1 MTTVPRKSTETE
13 PATPYGSES
22 SALAYRTDR
31 NTSSSSETNRAAN
44 SDANQ
49 ANVAN
54 GFAARLKNTCFSY
67 DSGKSWVLDGINLD
81 IHAGERLCLVGPNG
95 SGKSTLA
102 RLVAGLAAPDS
113 GSVTLLGC
121 DVFCEGI
128 PHSDL
133 YRKARKGIGAVFQN
147 PVDQII
153 TTVVGDDVAF
163 GPENLALDPKEIT
176 TRVNESLD
184 AVEMSGFL
192 NADPSRMS
200 GGQQQ
205 RTAIAGILAMRPKM
219 IVLDEPTA
227 MLDLAAQHDVLRVLD
242 NLQKAGTTI
251 VHVTHRP
258 EELKAADRIV
268 SLENGRLIELN
279 LTEATLRLSVTNA
292 DDIGMFKSDGLVI
305 DGGLGKPGNIHAAK
319 PADRQN
325 RFGTDDTKVSE
336 PTVSGNSSLHS
347 FKDHKE
353 PDTAPTPDPRYSSG
367 EPAISFEHV
376 SFRYP
381 KSDTDTLHDFSMR
394 IEQGEVVAIM
404 GRNGTGKT
412 TLTKLMTALSK
423 PDDGTINVA
432 GIDLGSMKRRDKKA
446 LRSSVGLVM
455 QQPEHQLFAETVRQ
469 DVAYGPSNQDLPQ
482 QVVDQRVDR
491 ALNLLGISAL
501 AERSPFS
508 LSGGQQRLAAIA
520 GIIACDPRILILD
533 EPTAGLDATASE
545 RIYALVRT
553 LNTHGV
559 TIVMITHSPRQARQL
574 ADRVI
579 TLGEPVTAD
588 ANTAD
593 EQAAA
598 SANRDFTATKSVD
611 TTPQFQSSPA
621 SCGALSSTTE
631 ACWTRADGNSTNPT
645 GKTTQP
651 VIEHRHS
658 ETRQT
663 AKSNLDRTAQPT
675 KSKPGKTT
683 QSIKSSFGE
692 ATDKVAKRNTSG
704 GRSKVHNGKSIIERL
719 DSRVKLVVFLVL
731 MFTSFIVSSLP
742 QLGLTA
748 VMVIILAA
756 AAKLGPK
763 QLFRSMRG
771 FLVLLLVMG
780 VINMLFVRTG
790 KPLVTFWNFP
800 ITDEGVM
807 AAVLYTCRFGLVIL
821 LGIILLQTTTPTA
834 LTDGFGSLLSPLR
847 KLGLH
852 TQELALVMSLALR
865 FLPTLADEA
874 RNIMDAQA
882 ARGGSIETG
891 SPTKRIKALVAII
904 VPIFAGALRHSDNL
918 SLALDARCYE
928 EGIRRTHWNA
938 MRIRGRDMM
947 FILLCALYLVVLLS
961 LKAGL
966 LSVVRL

>member
-1 MTTVPRKSTETE
+1 MTAVPRKSAETE
-13 PATPYGSES
+13 PETPKDKKGSA
-22 SALAYRTDR
+22 SAYLSGR
-31 NTSSSSETNRAAN
+31 NEGSSSDTRP
-44 SDANQ
+44 DANPSADQ
-49 ANVAN
+49 TNIVN
-54 GFAARLKNTCFSY
+54 NFAARLKNTRFSY
-67 DSGKSWVLDGINLD
+67 DDGKSWVLDGIDLD
-81 IHAGERLCLVGPNG
+81 IHTGERICLVGPNG

-113 GSVTLLGC
+113 GSVTLLGY
-121 DVFCEGI
+121 DVFSDGTA
-128 PHSDL
+128 HSDM

-163 GPENLALDPKEIT
+163 GPENLALEPKEIT
-176 TRVNESLD
+176 GRVNESLD
-184 AVEMSGFL
+184 AVEMREFL
-192 NADPSRMS
+192 NDDPSRMS

-205 RTAIAGILAMRPKM
+205 RIAIAGILAMRPKM

-227 MLDLAAQHDVLRVLD
+227 MLDLAAQHDVMRVLD

-268 SLENGRLIELN
+268 SLESGSLIELN

-292 DDIGMFKSDGLVI
+292 DDTGILKPDGIVI
-305 DGGLGKPGNIHAAK
+305 DADLGKPSNTRDEK
-319 PADRQN
+319 PSDGQN
-325 RFGTDDTKVSE
+325 RRETNDVETSKSTT
-336 PTVSGNSSLHS
+336 PGNLSLHA
-347 FKDHKE
+347 HKE
-353 PDTAPTPDPRYSSG
+353 HKESDTATTPIPQYSSG

-381 KSDTDTLHDFSMR
+381 KSDADTLHDFSMR

-412 TLTKLMTALSK
+412 TLTRLMTALSK
-423 PDDGTINVA
+423 PDSGTINVA
-432 GIDLGSMKRRDKKA
+432 GIDLGSMKRQDKKT

-469 DVAYGPSNQDLPQ
+469 DVAYGPSNQNLPQ

-491 ALNLLGISAL
+491 ALSLLGISSL
-501 AERSPFS
+501 ADRSPFS
-508 LSGGQQRLAAIA
+508 LSGGQQRLVAIA

-553 LNTHGV
+553 LNAHGV

-579 TLGEPVTAD
+579 TLGEPVRANIAD
-588 ANTAD
+588 KQSAAN
-593 EQAAA
+593 Q
-598 SANRDFTATKSVD
+598 
-611 TTPQFQSSPA
+611 TPQS
-621 SCGALSSTTE
+621 
-631 ACWTRADGNSTNPT
+631 D
-645 GKTTQP
+645 
-651 VIEHRHS
+651 
-658 ETRQT
+658 
-663 AKSNLDRTAQPT
+663 LDRTSQPA
-675 KSKPGKTT
+675 KPQPGKTAE
-683 QSIKSSFGE
+683 SFESSFDKT
-692 ATDKVAKRNTSG
+692 TDAEVKHQTSD
-704 GRSKVHNGKSIIERL
+704 GRGKARNGKSIIERL
-719 DSRVKLVVFLVL
+719 DPRVKLVVFLVL
-731 MFTSFIVSSLP
+731 MFTSFMVSSLP

-748 VMVIILAA
+748 VMVIVLAA
-756 AAKLGPK
+756 AARIGPK

-790 KPLVTFWNFP
+790 KPLVTFWSFP

-847 KLGLH
+847 KLGFH

-891 SPTKRIKALVAII
+891 SPTKRIKAVVAII

-928 EGIRRTHWNA
+928 EGIRRTHWHA
-938 MRIRGRDMM
+938 MRIRGRDMV
-947 FILLCALYLVVLLS
+947 FILLCALYLAALLS

>member
-1 MTTVPRKSTETE
+1 M
-13 PATPYGSES
+13 
-22 SALAYRTDR
+22 TDR
-31 NTSSSSETNRAAN
+31 KFTEAEPSTPNCSEGSASAYLSGQGSRQSRNHSQAAN
-44 SDANQ
+44 SAKDTVTS
-49 ANVAN
+49 NVARTN
-54 GFAARLKNTCFSY
+54 DVNIFAARLSGVRFSY
-67 DSGKSWVLDGINLD
+67 DGGKSWALNGLDLD
-81 IHAGERLCLVGPNG
+81 IRSGERICLVGPNG

-102 RLVAGLAAPDS
+102 RLIAGLAAPDD
-113 GSVTLLGC
+113 GSVTLLGY
-121 DVFCEGI
+121 DVFSSGA

-133 YRKARKGIGAVFQN
+133 YRKARRDIGAVFQN
-147 PVDQII
+147 PADQII

-163 GPENLALDPKEIT
+163 GPENLALDSETIT
-176 TRVNESLD
+176 TRVDESLD
-184 AVEMSGFL
+184 AVDMRGSL
-192 NADPSRMS
+192 TADPSRMS

-205 RTAIAGILAMRPKM
+205 RIAIAGILAMHPKM

-227 MLDLAAQHDVLRVLD
+227 MLDLEAQHDVLRVLD
-242 NLQKAGTTI
+242 NLQRSGTTI

-258 EELKAADRIV
+258 EELKAADRIL
-268 SLENGRLIELN
+268 SLENGKLVELSQ
-279 LTEATLRLSVTNA
+279 TQAALRLSVTNA
-292 DDIGMFKSDGLVI
+292 DDTGILKPDGVI
-305 DGGLGKPGNIHAAK
+305 IDANPGNTNNNANTK
-319 PADRQN
+319 PTN
-325 RFGTDDTKVSE
+325 T
-336 PTVSGNSSLHS
+336 GNSATIRNAKSS
-347 FKDHKE
+347 AQADNPQSHKTWS
-353 PDTAPTPDPRYSSG
+353 PNGASQRTQPRDSRLSTD

-381 KSDTDTLHDFSMR
+381 KADDDTLHDFSMR

-404 GRNGTGKT
+404 GRNGTGKS
-412 TLTKLMTALSK
+412 TLTRLMTALSK
-423 PDDGTINVA
+423 PDSGTVKVA
-432 GIDLGSMKRRDKKA
+432 GIDLGSMTRRDKKA
-446 LRSSVGLVM
+446 LRSGVGLVM

-469 DVAYGPSNQDLPQ
+469 DVAYGPSNQGLPQ

-491 ALNLLGISAL
+491 ALALLGISKL

-553 LNTHGV
+553 LNAHRV
-559 TIVMITHSPRQARQL
+559 TIVLITHSPRQARQL

-579 TLGEPVTAD
+579 TLGEPLKGHNATNKD
-588 ANTAD
+588 TDQNESSWQT
-593 EQAAA
+593 EQTDKRDKNAGSKGTSQRA
-598 SANRDFTATKSVD
+598 STSQQCKS
-611 TTPQFQSSPA
+611 
-621 SCGALSSTTE
+621 
-631 ACWTRADGNSTNPT
+631 
-645 GKTTQP
+645 
-651 VIEHRHS
+651 
-658 ETRQT
+658 
-663 AKSNLDRTAQPT
+663 
-675 KSKPGKTT
+675 
-683 QSIKSSFGE
+683 GE
-692 ATDKVAKRNTSG
+692 ATSASNQGNQSNESSTRPVEGDEPHQSIHQ
-704 GRSKVHNGKSIIERL
+704 SSIIERL
-719 DSRVKLVVFLVL
+719 DPRVKLVVFLVL
-731 MFTSFIVSSLP
+731 MFTSFMVSSLP

-748 VMVIILAA
+748 LMVIALAA

-763 QLFRSMRG
+763 RLFRSMRG

-790 KPLVTFWNFP
+790 KPLVSLWNFP

-847 KLGLH
+847 RLGFH

-865 FLPTLADEA
+865 FLPTLAAEA

-891 SPTKRIKALVAII
+891 SPTKRIKAIVAII

-918 SLALDARCYE
+918 SLALDARSYE
-928 EGIRRTHWNA
+928 EGIHRTHWHA
-938 MRIRGRDMM
+938 LRIASKDIV
-947 FILLCALYLVVLLS
+947 FIILCALYLAALLS
-961 LKAGL
+961 LKTGI

>member
-1 MTTVPRKSTETE
+1 MTTVSRTHTDVEPSEPHSDEGSASAYLPGENLGKARKHS
-13 PATPYGSES
+13 P
-22 SALAYRTDR
+22 
-31 NTSSSSETNRAAN
+31 NAN
-44 SDANQ
+44 SIKQNGKGDVDATNKKDG
-49 ANVAN
+49 ANSLN
-54 GFAARLKNTCFSY
+54 GFAAQLDNVRFSY
-67 DSGKSWVLDGINLD
+67 DGGKTWALNGIDLT
-81 IHAGERLCLVGPNG
+81 IHNGERVCLVGPNG

-102 RLVAGLAAPDS
+102 RLIAGLAAPDD
-113 GSVTLLGC
+113 GSVTLLGY
-121 DVFCEGI
+121 DVFSSGT

-133 YRKARKGIGAVFQN
+133 YRKARRDIGAVFQN
-147 PVDQII
+147 PADQII

-163 GPENLALDPKEIT
+163 GPENLALEPDNIT
-176 TRVNESLD
+176 SRVTESLD
-184 AVEMSGFL
+184 AVDMHDFL
-192 NADPSRMS
+192 FDDPSRMS

-205 RTAIAGILAMRPKM
+205 RIAIAGILAMHPKM

-227 MLDLAAQHDVLRVLD
+227 MLDIEAQHDVLRVLD
-242 NLQKAGTTI
+242 NLQCSGTTI

-258 EELKAADRIV
+258 EELKAADRIL
-268 SLENGRLIELN
+268 SLENGRLVELSQTQAA
-279 LTEATLRLSVTNA
+279 LKLSVTNA
-292 DDIGMFKSDGLVI
+292 DDTGMLKPDGLI
-305 DGGLGKPGNIHAAK
+305 IEANPANPNDNASNKPVHA
-319 PADRQN
+319 
-325 RFGTDDTKVSE
+325 E
-336 PTVSGNSSLHS
+336 NSSAKTATNPSEQSDHS
-347 FKDHKE
+347 STRKAWRDNDAGKE
-353 PDTAPTPDPRYSSG
+353 REPSDSAFPSG

-381 KSDTDTLHDFSMR
+381 KADIDTLHDFSMS

-404 GRNGTGKT
+404 GRNGTGKS
-412 TLTKLMTALSK
+412 TLTRLMTALSK
-423 PDDGTINVA
+423 PDSGTIKVA
-432 GIDLGSMKRRDKKA
+432 GIDLNSMSRRDKKA

-469 DVAYGPSNQDLPQ
+469 DVAYGPGNQGLPQ

-491 ALNLLGISAL
+491 ALALLGISEL

-553 LNTHGV
+553 LNAHGV
-559 TIVMITHSPRQARQL
+559 TIVLITHSRRQARQL

-579 TLGEPVTAD
+579 TLGKPFDDGNDGNNVTDNSNRNETAQQTSESNEDGQRED
-588 ANTAD
+588 AVEHSSINEHQESSKGTSKANLNKQSTD
-593 EQAAA
+593 KPRSTGTHEAAA
-598 SANRDFTATKSVD
+598 DNGNRSTGVRQSERSRQSADNANIS
-611 TTPQFQSSPA
+611 
-621 SCGALSSTTE
+621 
-631 ACWTRADGNSTNPT
+631 
-645 GKTTQP
+645 KTTQ
-651 VIEHRHS
+651 
-658 ETRQT
+658 QT
-663 AKSNLDRTAQPT
+663 
-675 KSKPGKTT
+675 
-683 QSIKSSFGE
+683 
-692 ATDKVAKRNTSG
+692 
-704 GRSKVHNGKSIIERL
+704 SIIERL
-719 DSRVKLVVFLVL
+719 DPRVKLVVFLVL
-731 MFTSFIVSSLP
+731 MFTSFMVSSLP

-748 VMVIILAA
+748 LMVIVLAA

-763 QLFRSMRG
+763 RLFRSMRG

-780 VINMLFVRTG
+780 IINMLFVRTG

-847 KLGLH
+847 RLGLH

-874 RNIMDAQA
+874 HNIMDAQA

-891 SPTKRIKALVAII
+891 SPTKRIKAIVAII

-918 SLALDARCYE
+918 SLALDARSYE
-928 EGIRRTHWNA
+928 EGIHRTHWHA
-938 MRIRGRDMM
+938 MRIRGKDVV
-947 FILLCALYLVVLLS
+947 FVILCALYLAVLLS
-961 LKAGL
+961 LKTGI

>member
-1 MTTVPRKSTETE
+1 MTTVPTTFVEDGPSMSNDSEGSASTYRSGHGSGTDGNPRNIHPIHETGSPNVSE
-13 PATPYGSES
+13 P
-22 SALAYRTDR
+22 
-31 NTSSSSETNRAAN
+31 N
-44 SDANQ
+44 DAD
-49 ANVAN
+49 
-54 GFAARLKNTCFSY
+54 GFAARLNDIRFSY
-67 DSGKSWVLDGINLD
+67 DGGKSWALNGVDLD
-81 IHAGERLCLVGPNG
+81 IRVGERICLVGPNG

-102 RLVAGLAAPDS
+102 RLVAGLAAPDD
-113 GSVTLLGC
+113 GLVNLLGY
-121 DVFCEGI
+121 DVFSSGT

-133 YRKARKGIGAVFQN
+133 YRKARRDIGAVFQN
-147 PVDQII
+147 PADQII

-163 GPENLALDPKEIT
+163 GPENLALQPDEIT
-176 TRVNESLD
+176 SRVDESLD
-184 AVEMSGFL
+184 AVDMHDFL
-192 NADPSRMS
+192 LDDPSRMS

-205 RTAIAGILAMRPKM
+205 RIAIAGILAMHPKM

-227 MLDLAAQHDVLRVLD
+227 MLDLEAQHDVLRVLD
-242 NLQKAGTTI
+242 NLQQKGTTI

-258 EELKAADRIV
+258 EELKRADRI
-268 SLENGRLIELN
+268 LGLGNGRLVELSQTQAA
-279 LTEATLRLSVTNA
+279 LKLSVTNA
-292 DDIGMFKSDGLVI
+292 DDTGMLKPDGLII
-305 DGGLGKPGNIHAAK
+305 DTNPEKSANTASKG
-319 PADRQN
+319 RQTAN
-325 RFGTDDTKVSE
+325 DDTASTDMANPE
-336 PTVSGNSSLHS
+336 IARS
-347 FKDHKE
+347 
-353 PDTAPTPDPRYSSG
+353 
-367 EPAISFEHV
+367 EPAIAFDHV

-381 KSDTDTLHDFSMR
+381 KSDVDTLHDFSTR

-404 GRNGTGKT
+404 GRNGTGKS
-412 TLTKLMTALSK
+412 TLTRLMTALSK
-423 PDDGTINVA
+423 PDSGTIKVA
-432 GIDLGSMKRRDKKA
+432 GIDFDSMSRRDKKA

-469 DVAYGPSNQDLPQ
+469 DVAYGPNNQGLPQ
-482 QVVDQRVDR
+482 QVVNQRVDR
-491 ALNLLGISAL
+491 ALALLGISEL

-559 TIVMITHSPRQARQL
+559 TIVLITHSPRQAHQL

-579 TLGEPVTAD
+579 MLGEPAENDHGV
-588 ANTAD
+588 N
-593 EQAAA
+593 
-598 SANRDFTATKSVD
+598 S
-611 TTPQFQSSPA
+611 
-621 SCGALSSTTE
+621 LS
-631 ACWTRADGNSTNPT
+631 GNSNQNV
-645 GKTTQP
+645 TTQETP
-651 VIEHRHS
+651 EPNENGQKRDSTEHSSATEHFKS
-658 ETRQT
+658 FKVSSAANQNNQSTGNNQSTSTRQSGGSKQFADNDKTSKT
-663 AKSNLDRTAQPT
+663 AAQP
-675 KSKPGKTT
+675 
-683 QSIKSSFGE
+683 
-692 ATDKVAKRNTSG
+692 
-704 GRSKVHNGKSIIERL
+704 SIIACL
-719 DSRVKLVVFLVL
+719 DPRVKLVVFLVL
-731 MFTSFIVSSLP
+731 MFTSFMVSSLP

-748 VMVIILAA
+748 LMVIVLAA

-763 QLFRSMRG
+763 RLFRSMRG

-847 KLGLH
+847 RLGFH

-874 RNIMDAQA
+874 HNIMDAQA

-891 SPTKRIKALVAII
+891 SPTKRIKAIVAII

-918 SLALDARCYE
+918 SLALDARSYE
-928 EGIRRTHWNA
+928 EGIHRTHWHA
-938 MRIRGRDMM
+938 MRIAGKDVM
-947 FILLCALYLVVLLS
+947 FIVLCTLYLAVLLS
-961 LKAGL
+961 LKIGIF
-966 LSVVRL
+966 SVVRL